1 MGYCGSVPSV
11 GVWNGYR
18 VMVNTE
24 DHPPAH
30 VHVIKDDKA
39 ILIRLD
45 GCKAA
50 HRLGTHCRMQSGVG
64 KMARLRDQSPDEARY
79 RLAIELGDAES
90 AQDASAASYDAGLNA
105 LVLDLNTGTRVVIPI
120 DNIRS
125 LKGARPE
132 QLREVEILGGGDT
145 LNWEALNVS
154 LTTSKLVRE
163 AVGHTEQNRKAGSV
177 STPKKAAAG
186 RANGKLGGRP
196 KKVPHA
202 K

>member
-1 MGYCGSVPSV
+1 
-11 GVWNGYR
+11 
-18 VMVNTE
+18 
-24 DHPPAH
+24 
-30 VHVIKDDKA
+30 
-39 ILIRLD
+39 
-45 GCKAA
+45 
-50 HRLGTHCRMQSGVG
+50 
-64 KMARLRDQSPDEARY
+64 MARLRDQSSDEARY

-163 AVGHTEQNRKAGSV
+163 AVGHTEQNKKAGSV

-196 KKVPHA
+196 KKVSNA